1 VTVRASGSQPVDV
14 TLTAAPPPPKV
25 EAPPP
30 VPVPAK
36 PAIVRTTERPRM
48 TNVTNF
54 IDDNF
59 IGRSEPRKDS
69 NFACMGTATAT
80 LVQLRDPMTE
90 TSHDNADEMIY
101 IVAGE
106 ATIKINGH
114 DQALESG
121 AFATVPMGTPYS
133 MTRRGRN
140 PVIMLSIVSGEPC
153 KSADQQVTGR

>member
-1 VTVRASGSQPVDV
+1 
-14 TLTAAPPPPKV
+14 
-25 EAPPP
+25 
-30 VPVPAK
+30 
-36 PAIVRTTERPRM
+36 M
-48 TNVTNF
+48 TNVTTF
-54 IDDNF
+54 IDGNF
-59 IGRSEPRKDS
+59 IGRAEPRKDS

-80 LVQLRDPMTE
+80 LIQLRDPMPE
-90 TSHDNADEMIY
+90 TTHANADEMIY

-106 ATIKINGH
+106 AAIKINGQ

-153 KSADQQVTGR
+153 KPADQQVTGR